1 MSVVHSRFNAAFL
14 PLALL
19 SLVAFSVPAHADWVL
34 NPQASDLSFVSIKK
48 NSIAEIHHFKELS
61 GSISD
66 AGAFSLSIKLASV
79 DTGIAVRDERMRN
92 MLFDT
97 AMFPSASVSGKTPA
111 NDYSSLPAGTSR
123 IESLKFTLD
132 LHGKTVELNSKVR
145 VTSLSN
151 NKLLISTIQ
160 PVIVDAANY
169 ELVAGIEKLREAAQ
183 LPAISTAVPVT
194 LNLVFDRQ

>member
-1 MSVVHSRFNAAFL
+1 MSVVSSRFTSVL
-14 PLALL
+14 MPLALV
-19 SLVAFSVPAHADWVL
+19 SLAAFSLPAHADWLL

-48 NSIAEIHHFKELS
+48 NSIAETHHFKELS

-111 NDYSSLPAGTSR
+111 NDYTSLPPGTSR
-123 IESLKFTLD
+123 IENLKFSLD
-132 LHGKTVELNSKVR
+132 LHGKNIELTSKVR

-151 NKLLISTIQ
+151 NKLLISTVQ
-160 PVIVDAANY
+160 PVIVDASSFD
-169 ELVAGIEKLREAAQ
+169 LVAGIEKLREVAQ

-194 LNLVFDRQ
+194 LILVFDRQ